1 MSKKPLISE
10 GVARRW
16 AKYAGIQNESRVLL
30 ETIYEEDEEQN
41 DDPYAS
47 AQKSAL
53 NQLGSDDDRD
63 DDATDEAALMSELEE
78 LLAEEDYGDP
88 GLFTEQED
96 EEDEEDEEDDME
108 DMEDMDDEDMEDDDM
123 EDMEDM
129 EDEEDEEEMDM
140 EDEEADE
147 EAAGGMDQQA
157 VEDAVKAGLEA
168 MASAIGDALKIKIDV
183 RSGEEIE
190 PEPEAEEGGEEEIME
205 MGNYGSGMEEEAASG
220 MFESMD
226 RDELVERV
234 MKRVAAR
241 LVRESKRK

>member
-16 AKYAGIQNESRVLL
+16 AKYAGIQNQSKVLL
-30 ETIYEEDEEQN
+30 ETIYEEDLEEEML
-41 DDPYAS
+41 DE
-47 AQKSAL
+47 L
-53 NQLGSDDDRD
+53 
-63 DDATDEAALMSELEE
+63 DADTAEKMVSGAAALDKSPEDGEGLEEADLLAELEE
-78 LLAEEDYGDP
+78 MLAEQDDE
-88 GLFTEQED
+88 LED
-96 EEDEEDEEDDME
+96 EDEMGD
-108 DMEDMDDEDMEDDDM
+108 EDMDDEDMEDDDM
-123 EDMEDM
+123 EDM
-129 EDEEDEEEMDM
+129 EDEEEMDM

-190 PEPEAEEGGEEEIME
+190 PEAEAGGEEEVME
-205 MGNYGSGMEEEAASG
+205 MMDDPSMEEGYGKPHMEEEANLYEG
-220 MFESMD
+220 ID

-241 LVRESKRK
+241 LVKESKSK